1 MTIRDND
8 PVVTVDAPVVN
19 TAFMWTIAAAG
30 WAVDPTPDLG
40 TGVSAARLE
49 VRPAAGGASTVLG
62 TMSYGG
68 ARPDIGALLGD
79 RFTHSGYGGSTYTRL
94 RPGQYDLT
102 VVAQRTNGQWDLSS
116 NAVRVQTTALA
127 VDSPAS
133 GAQTNWTF
141 PVNGWA
147 INPAAASGTGVTSV
161 TVRALHP
168 VTGAPVQTVTA
179 AYGLDRGDVGTAF
192 GSTQFR
198 YCGYSASLTLSPG
211 VYVVEVISN
220 DAAGPIETVQ
230 RTVTVANSQT
240 ITSVDTPVNNAT
252 VASPFLI
259 GGWAIDTG
267 APSGT
272 GVDALHVWA
281 YRDGDGN
288 QPTWVGA
295 VT

>member
-1 MTIRDND
+1 MRNAND
-8 PVVTVDAPVVN
+8 
-19 TAFMWTIAAAG
+19 
-30 WAVDPTPDLG
+30 
-40 TGVSAARLE
+40 
-49 VRPAAGGASTVLG
+49 
-62 TMSYGG
+62 G
-68 ARPDIGALLGD
+68 ARAGIGALLGA
-79 RFTHSGYGGSTYTRL
+79 RFTNSGYNGSTYTRL
-94 RPGQYDLT
+94 RPGAYDLT
-102 VVAQRTNGQWDLSS
+102 VVAQRTVTGQFDVSS
-116 NAVRVQTTALA
+116 SAVRVTTTALA
-127 VDSPAS
+127 VDSPLA

-147 INPAAASGTGVTSV
+147 LNPAAASGTGVTSV
-161 TVRALHP
+161 TVRALNP
-168 VTGAPVQTVTA
+168 STGAPVQTVTA
-179 AYGLDRGDVGTAF
+179 VYGLDRSDVGTAF

-240 ITSVDTPVNNAT
+240 FTSVDTPVNNAT
-252 VASPFLI
+252 VTSPFLI

-272 GVDALHVWA
+272 GVDMLHVWA

-288 QPTWVGA
+288 QPTWVGSA
-295 VT
+295 TYGGSRPDVGAIYGSQFTNSGYNIYATLTPGTYQLSIYTHSTVTNSFTLLTVVWVTVQ